1 MLFQPKWINWQFRID
16 FLLNQVSNYSIFFA
30 ELFVFLRRIFIKCF
44 FFVKCSA
51 KFLLQVKF
59 LKEIEKNYLKK
70 NFEK

>member
-1 MLFQPKWINWQFRID
+1 M
-16 FLLNQVSNYSIFFA
+16 
-30 ELFVFLRRIFIKCF
+30 F